1 MPTPPEP
8 VVFVVD
14 DDPAMRR
21 SLRWL
26 IESVG
31 LGVATFETAEAF
43 LQAYN
48 GSQPGCLVLDVR
60 MPGMSGLELQAAL
73 AARRLSLP
81 TIIVTGHADVTMA
94 VRAVQNGALD
104 FLEKPF
110 SDQILLD
117 RIRQAIELDRQE
129 RARRDRQRHIA
140 ERIAR
145 LTSREQEVMRLVVQG
160 KSNKEVASALAL
172 SPKTVEVHRAH
183 VMEKMEVDSL
193 AELIRNVLAV
203 EPK

>member
-1 MPTPPEP
+1 MPPDPI
-8 VVFVVD
+8 VFVVD
-14 DDPAMRR
+14 DDPAMRK

-31 LGVATFETAEAF
+31 LAVAAFERADTF
-43 LQAYN
+43 LLAYD
-48 GSQPGCLVLDVR
+48 GTQPGCLVLDVR

-73 AARRLSLP
+73 AARSLQIP
-81 TIIVTGHADVTMA
+81 TIVITGHADVTMA

-110 SDQILLD
+110 SDQVLLD
-117 RIRQAIELDRQE
+117 RIRQAIEIDRLE
-129 RARRDRQRHIA
+129 RVRRDRQHRIA
-140 ERIAR
+140 ERMAR

-160 KSNKEVASALAL
+160 KSNKEVAGALAL

-193 AELIRNVLAV
+193 AELIRAVLV
-203 EPK
+203 LEPR